1 MGYGSYS
8 QENYTMRSMTANYK
22 SKAPEQIFTQRTIHD
37 GMSPFGVKIRES
49 RDSEDHPN
57 SVAIIFGMD
66 VTGSAGDI
74 PKDLVVNGLPTIMSG
89 IIEAGIPDPQL
100 LFMGIGDHKCD
111 RAPLQVSQF
120 ESSDELLEKW
130 LTSVW
135 IEHGGGGNGGESYS
149 LAHYFARYHTAID
162 CFEKRGQKGFLF
174 TIGDEPTHRNY
185 PAVGHYGNEKGFKDI
200 FGSAEASDK
209 TASELLAAAREM
221 YEVYHFHLMEGSNG
235 RDQSVINGWKEVM
248 GDHCI
253 LVPDYRDIPHM
264 VANIVFKSV
273 TANKTVPPVG
283 TPYGSTP
290 ENPILGPSE
299 NNPPIKML

>member
-8 QENYTMRSMTANYK
+8 QENYTMRSTAADYK
-22 SKAPEQIFTQRTIHD
+22 SKAPEQIFTQRIIHD
-37 GMSPFGVKIRES
+37 SMSPYGVKIRES

-89 IIEAGIPDPQL
+89 IIEAGISDPQL

-120 ESSDELLEKW
+120 ESNDELLEKW
-130 LTSVW
+130 LTRVW

-149 LAHYFARYHTAID
+149 LAHYFAAYHTSID
-162 CFEKRGQKGFLF
+162 CFEKRKQKGFLF

-185 PAVGHYGNEKGFKDI
+185 PARAFSEI
-200 FGSAEASDK
+200 FGDAEASGK
-209 TASELLAAAREM
+209 TASELLAAAREK
-221 YEVYHFHLMEGSNG
+221 YEVFHFHLMEGSNG
-235 RDQSVINGWKEVM
+235 KDHSVINGWKEVM

-283 TPYGSTP
+283 APYGSTP
-290 ENPILGPSE
+290 ENPIIDPSE
-299 NNPPIKML
+299 NNTLIKML

>member
-8 QENYTMRSMTANYK
+8 KEDYTMRSAAASYM

-49 RDSEDHPN
+49 RDSENHPN

-149 LAHYFARYHTAID
+149 LAHYFAAYHTAID

-174 TIGDEPTHRNY
+174 TIGDEPTHRHY
-185 PAVGHYGNEKGFKDI
+185 PNHAIKNI
-200 FGSAEASDK
+200 FGVSEASDK
-209 TASELLAAAREM
+209 TASDLLAAAHEK

-273 TANKTVPPVG
+273 TANKTVTPVE
-283 TPYGSTP
+283 TTYGPTS

-299 NNPPIKML
+299 NNPPIIML

>member
-8 QENYTMRSMTANYK
+8 TANYTVRAATAGYAVK
-22 SKAPEQIFTQRTIHD
+22 SPEQIFTRRRLD
-37 GMSPFGVKIRES
+37 SAMNPYGVKIRES
-49 RDSEDHPN
+49 RDSEEHPN

-74 PKDLVVNGLPTIMSG
+74 PKDLVVKGLPTIMSS
-89 IIEAGIPDPQL
+89 IIEAGLPDPQL

-111 RAPLQVSQF
+111 DAPLQISQF

-149 LAHYFARYHTAID
+149 LAHYFAAYHTSID
-162 CFEKRGQKGFLF
+162 CFEKRKQKGFLF

-185 PAVGHYGNEKGFKDI
+185 PARAFSEI
-200 FGSAEASDK
+200 FGDAEASEK
-209 TASELLAAAREM
+209 AASELLAAAREK
-221 YEVYHFHLMEGSNG
+221 YEVFHFHLMEGSNG
-235 RDQSVINGWKEVM
+235 HVQSVINGWKEIM

-253 LVPDYRDIPHM
+253 LVTDYRDIPHM
-264 VANIVFKSV
+264 VAQIIVKSLASNSSGQSSNV
-273 TANKTVPPVG
+273 I
-283 TPYGSTP
+283 P
-290 ENPILGPSE
+290 ENPILRPLEEDSQ
-299 NNPPIKML
+299 IQML

>member
-1 MGYGSYS
+1 MGLGSYS
-8 QENYTMRSMTANYK
+8 QENYTMRSMAANYK

-57 SVAIIFGMD
+57 SVAIMFGMD

-89 IIEAGIPDPQL
+89 IIETGIPNPQL

-130 LTSVW
+130 LTKVW

-149 LAHYFARYHTAID
+149 LAHYFAAYHTSID
-162 CFEKRGQKGFLF
+162 CFEKRRQKGFLF

-185 PAVGHYGNEKGFKDI
+185 PGSTIKSL
-200 FGSAEASDK
+200 FGVSEASDK
-209 TASELLAAAREM
+209 TASELLTAAREK
-221 YEVYHFHLMEGSNG
+221 YEVYHFHLIEGSNG
-235 RDQSVINGWKEVM
+235 RDQSVVNGWKEIM
-248 GDHCI
+248 GDHLI
-253 LVPDYRDIPHM
+253 LIEDYRQIPSIVADIVYKA
-264 VANIVFKSV
+264 VAAHRPTSNV
-273 TANKTVPPVG
+273 
-283 TPYGSTP
+283 PYGSTP
-290 ENPILGPSE
+290 ENPILGPSKD
-299 NNPPIKML
+299 NPPTPVML